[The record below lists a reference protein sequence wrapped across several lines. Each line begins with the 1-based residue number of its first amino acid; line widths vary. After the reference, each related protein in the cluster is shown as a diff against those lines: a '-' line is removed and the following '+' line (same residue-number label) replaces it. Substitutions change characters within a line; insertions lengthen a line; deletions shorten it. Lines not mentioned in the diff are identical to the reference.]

1 MILVYGSREGVA
13 CLLKIKRSL
22 TMETKST
29 SVVKDPCIDN
39 KQLEISIAKQDSLCS
54 PSDML
59 KSYQLNAV
67 LFSKERTK
75 THFKL

>member
-1 MILVYGSREGVA
+1 
-13 CLLKIKRSL
+13 
-22 TMETKST
+22 METKST

-75 THFKL
+75 THFKLWKFSSARTMRKTAAIFFK